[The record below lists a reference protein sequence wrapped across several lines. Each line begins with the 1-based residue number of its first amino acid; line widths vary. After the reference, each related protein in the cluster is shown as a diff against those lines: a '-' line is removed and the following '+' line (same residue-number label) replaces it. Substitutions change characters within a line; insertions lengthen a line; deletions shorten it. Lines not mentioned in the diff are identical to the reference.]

1 MTTIGYGASVWGAA
15 PAPAGAAVRAMRV
28 PLPSGYS
35 RCVAPAVPERS
46 EVTGTVT
53 ELKRRPPIDPRPT
66 GTTALPMLDVYM
78 PMMKS
83 SAIVSAARLG
93 LFEALAGGM
102 LAAADLAARIASN
115 LDGVIA
121 LADFLASIG
130 YLEKTPSG
138 YANRPSTQRWWTS
151 EGQIDYTTGALWM
164 NEVWSMMSDLP
175 QAVRL
180 GGPRQTLWT
189 RMAEEP
195 RLGPLFSRF
204 MHTFAQDLGPDLVD
218 CVPVR
223 PEHREM
229 LDLGGS
235 HGLHSMRFCRRYE
248 QLHGV
253 ILDLPTALIK
263 TGADLAQAGLA
274 ERIRL
279 APGNLLDLAWA
290 REQHYDLVFY
300 LSVGYNQ
307 TDHDNRRVLNEVFRS
322 LRPGG
327 LLVIHDYLADAVLSP
342 WNAAFRLTLLL
353 ETGTRTH
360 SHDEYLGWLRQAGF
374 ADVDRIELDP
384 VEKGSLLIARR

>member
-1 MTTIGYGASVWGAA
+1 
-15 PAPAGAAVRAMRV
+15 
-28 PLPSGYS
+28 
-35 RCVAPAVPERS
+35 
-46 EVTGTVT
+46 
-53 ELKRRPPIDPRPT
+53 
-66 GTTALPMLDVYM
+66 
-78 PMMKS
+78 
-83 SAIVSAARLG
+83 
-93 LFEALAGGM
+93 
-102 LAAADLAARIASN
+102 
-115 LDGVIA
+115 
-121 LADFLASIG
+121 
-130 YLEKTPSG
+130 
-138 YANRPSTQRWWTS
+138 
-151 EGQIDYTTGALWM
+151 
-164 NEVWSMMSDLP
+164 
-175 QAVRL
+175 
-180 GGPRQTLWT
+180 
-189 RMAEEP
+189 
-195 RLGPLFSRF
+195 
-204 MHTFAQDLGPDLVD
+204 
-218 CVPVR
+218 
-223 PEHREM
+223 M

-235 HGLHSMRFCRRYE
+235 HGLHSMRFCRRHE
-248 QLHGV
+248 QLHGG